1 MLIKFKENKMTKT
14 YEHIVING
22 NTNSEIGG
30 WERTSTYPCRESFKR
45 AKQDISAD
53 FSLRSHLKHT
63 KQYKEWL
70 SNWKAPKVEIRDM
83 ETNELVGTYSYYQ
96 LKSKYGK

>member
-22 NTNSEIGG
+22 NTNSEIGI

-45 AKQDISAD
+45 AKQDIASD

-63 KQYKEWL
+63 KAYKEWL
-70 SNWKAPKVEIRDM
+70 SNWKAPRVEIRDM
-83 ETNELVGTYSYYQ
+83 ETNELIGTYSYYQ

>member
-1 MLIKFKENKMTKT
+1 MLIKLKETKMTKT

-30 WERTSTYPCRESFKR
+30 WERTSTYPCIESFKR

-53 FSLRSHLKHT
+53 FSLRSHLKNT
-63 KQYKEWL
+63 KAYKEWL
-70 SNWKAPKVEIRDM
+70 SNWKAPRVEVRDM

-96 LKSKYGK
+96 LKARYGK